1 MCTNLLDAPVAKR
14 QKQGLINMKRA
25 LFPILALT
33 LISSVAWADDD
44 LIKGEQTFKKC
55 LACHS
60 IADKTNKVGPSLL
73 GVVGRKPA
81 SFEGYNYSDSMKEY
95 AATGAIWD
103 EATLNTYLE
112 NPKGLVAKTKMAF
125 TGIKNEAERK
135 ALIAYLKSKN

>member
-1 MCTNLLDAPVAKR
+1 
-14 QKQGLINMKRA
+14 MKRA
-25 LFPILALT
+25 IFPVLALMS
-33 LISSVAWADDD
+33 ISTAALADDD

-55 LACHS
+55 MACHS

-73 GVVGRKPA
+73 GVVGRKVA
-81 SFEGYNYSDSMKEY
+81 SFEGYSYSDSIKEY

-112 NPKGLVAKTKMAF
+112 NPKGMVAKTKMAF
-125 TGIKNEAERK
+125 AGVKNEAERK

>member
-1 MCTNLLDAPVAKR
+1 
-14 QKQGLINMKRA
+14 MKRA
-25 LFPILALT
+25 IFPVLALMS
-33 LISSVAWADDD
+33 ISTAALADDD

-55 LACHS
+55 MACHS

-73 GVVGRKPA
+73 GVVGRKAA
-81 SFEGYNYSDSMKEY
+81 SVEGYNYSDSMKEY

-112 NPKGLVAKTKMAF
+112 NPKGVVAKTKMAF
-125 TGIKNEAERK
+125 AGVKDEAERK